1 MREGDR
7 SNCGKAALVNKV
19 VTALMS
25 GLPFKTSFKNGV
37 ELVKGFLDAAIDL
50 EHRRGCQRPTGKTPP
65 QQWRLFPIRRYPENE
80 ARLDDHVIGKRPLV
94 QGQWPRPG
102 SP

>member
-19 VTALMS
+19 VSALMS

-50 EHRRGCQRPTGKTPP
+50 VPARP
-65 QQWRLFPIRRYPENE
+65 FSN
-80 ARLDDHVIGKRPLV
+80 DVIVKPSFIFRV
-94 QGQWPRPG
+94 SSDWK
-102 SP
+102 